1 MAGIFGFT
9 IGKKED
15 KSKKKI
21 ESIVP
26 PSNDDGSIISAYS
39 AYGLALDLDGVVKDE
54 NQLIRQYR
62 IAADYPDCSSAIDD
76 ITNEA
81 ITFDGIKSPVSIN
94 LDGVKYSEG
103 IKNKIR
109 DEFNGILSILD
120 FNKKGYDFFR
130 QWYIDGRM
138 YFHIVLDKDNLK
150 NGIVEVRYIDPRKIR
165 KIKEVKKVKDASGN
179 DVHVD
184 GDSYYLYNDKGF
196 TSTTNQGIKLS
207 TDSVIYV
214 NSGLIDSNTGLAK
227 SYLHKC
233 VKLVNQLKMAE
244 DAMIIYRYT
253 RAPERRVFYIDVG
266 SLPKIKADQYVQDT
280 MARFRNKLV
289 YNSTTGEISED
300 RKSPSMIEDYWMPRR
315 DGCFDLSTK
324 IKLLDGRDVEL
335 GQLIVEHN
343 AGKENWVYSV
353 SPTGKVVPGLISW
366 AGVTRNDATIVD
378 VYLDNGQIV
387 TCTPDH
393 KFILRNGLKVE
404 AKDLSAGISLMPC
417 DVEKRVLY
425 ENKDYN
431 YVFDNESNKW
441 ITTHKMVSSFAE
453 RNLVKNE
460 VVHHI
465 DFNRFNNNPSN
476 LVIMDKDDHFK
487 LHSGYSTHW
496 RTTEK
501 VDEWKL
507 KLSESGKAFFLTENG
522 LARKEEISKFNAEC
536 ENVWKGLKLGR
547 EHITESR
554 NADKLILSKEEY
566 LKKWSPGFTKE
577 MPLIGSV
584 ASEKR
589 KIDKEIL
596 SETEFNE
603 KWKKNLANRN
613 EAFSSLC
620 KSYDFNVLVESI
632 KQSYYPNIKNSEIVE
647 IASSIYPNLSSK
659 KSLSRA
665 LFEQGYDS
673 ISDFVIRNFDE
684 VGKRRSYKAKSLNNH
699 KVLKVVTRTD
709 TIDVGTLTIDEQ
721 HIHHDY
727 HNFALSSGIFV
738 MNSKGTEI
746 VTLPGGQSLGQI
758 DDVVFFQNKLYKSLN
773 VPASR
778 LTPESGFNIGRSS
791 EISRDEVKFAKFIG
805 RLRHKFTALF
815 IDLLRVQTI
824 GKGIVSSDDWEELE
838 RILYFE
844 FAEDN
849 HYAELKD
856 NEIIQGRIQTLQLID
871 PYVGKYYSVDWIR
884 KNVLHQTEEEI
895 KQIDKE
901 NKEDSTLQAN
911 AEQQTSDQSTE
922 DNTQQTTQDTQNEQ

>member
-109 DEFNGILSILD
+109 DEFNDILNILD

-315 DGCFDLSTK
+315 DG
-324 IKLLDGRDVEL
+324 
-335 GQLIVEHN
+335 
-343 AGKENWVYSV
+343 
-353 SPTGKVVPGLISW
+353 
-366 AGVTRNDATIVD
+366 
-378 VYLDNGQIV
+378 
-387 TCTPDH
+387 
-393 KFILRNGLKVE
+393 
-404 AKDLSAGISLMPC
+404 
-417 DVEKRVLY
+417 
-425 ENKDYN
+425 
-431 YVFDNESNKW
+431 
-441 ITTHKMVSSFAE
+441 
-453 RNLVKNE
+453 
-460 VVHHI
+460 
-465 DFNRFNNNPSN
+465 
-476 LVIMDKDDHFK
+476 
-487 LHSGYSTHW
+487 
-496 RTTEK
+496 
-501 VDEWKL
+501 
-507 KLSESGKAFFLTENG
+507 
-522 LARKEEISKFNAEC
+522 
-536 ENVWKGLKLGR
+536 
-547 EHITESR
+547 
-554 NADKLILSKEEY
+554 
-566 LKKWSPGFTKE
+566 
-577 MPLIGSV
+577 
-584 ASEKR
+584 
-589 KIDKEIL
+589 
-596 SETEFNE
+596 
-603 KWKKNLANRN
+603 
-613 EAFSSLC
+613 
-620 KSYDFNVLVESI
+620 
-632 KQSYYPNIKNSEIVE
+632 
-647 IASSIYPNLSSK
+647 
-659 KSLSRA
+659 
-665 LFEQGYDS
+665 
-673 ISDFVIRNFDE
+673 
-684 VGKRRSYKAKSLNNH
+684 
-699 KVLKVVTRTD
+699 
-709 TIDVGTLTIDEQ
+709 
-721 HIHHDY
+721 
-727 HNFALSSGIFV
+727 
-738 MNSKGTEI
+738 SKGTEI

-805 RLRHKFTALF
+805 RLRHKFAALF
-815 IDLLRVQTI
+815 IDLLRIQTI

-884 KNVLHQTEEEI
+884 KNILHQTEEEI